1 MAVVGSVMCPE
12 CALRPL
18 SPLVLSA
25 WESATDLPPLSW
37 ETGVQLSAGR
47 VSVSPR
53 ESPLI
58 AVQSGT
64 HLARDLAVCGLRLW
78 EVCGMQRAGLVIF
91 VLLRACARGLPV
103 RASPTAPASRGNF
116 RCEPCAVDQ
125 HARCRR
131 VARLHVNDQIT
142 LTRRESAGLAMV
154 NRQRPAQVK
163 RAGQVPVSI
172 FAVGPQR

>member
-1 MAVVGSVMCPE
+1 VVLGISQLITVSCALS
-12 CALRPL
+12 ALRPL

-78 EVCGMQRAGLVIF
+78 ESVRHA
-91 VLLRACARGLPV
+91 ACWPGHFRTSARLCPWSARKGFAD
-103 RASPTAPASRGNF
+103 RASQQGELFGVNP
-116 RCEPCAVDQ
+116 
-125 HARCRR
+125 
-131 VARLHVNDQIT
+131 ARLISMRDADASLVC
-142 LTRRESAGLAMV
+142 M
-154 NRQRPAQVK
+154 
-163 RAGQVPVSI
+163 
-172 FAVGPQR
+172 